1 MMFVKFVLK
10 EKQNR
15 KCENTAVKLFYK
27 QWCNHLLK
35 IKERKKKK
43 KECKTSICGKI
54 KESSKRWGMNG

>member
-15 KCENTAVKLFYK
+15 KCENTAAKSFYK
-27 QWCNHLLK
+27 QWCNHWLK
-35 IKERKKKK
+35 IKERKK

-54 KESSKRWGMNG
+54 KERSKRRGMSG